1 MLIVRDIEKSYGDLR
16 AVEGVSFEL
25 RTGEA
30 FGLLGPNG
38 AGKST
43 TIGVIVGAIA
53 PDGGTVEFD
62 GASGAD
68 IRRNIGLAPQSLSL
82 YEPFSAEENLRF
94 FGRLY
99 GLSGSRLK
107 DRVEWSL
114 ELSGLKDRRRGRV
127 STFSGGMKRRLNIA
141 VAMVHDP
148 ALVILDEPT
157 VGVDPQSRNHIFE
170 AIEKLKG
177 EGRTVLYTTHYMEE
191 AQRLCDRVAIM
202 DRGKILAMDTVEG
215 LIDAHGG
222 ASRIRLTSQ
231 DGAPV
236 EGFEREADGAYVKLT
251 GAPMDEL
258 SRVVESG
265 ASIGTLT
272 VRRPDLESVFLS
284 LTGRTLRDE

>member
-1 MLIVRDIEKSYGDLR
+1 MLIVRDIEKSFGALR
-16 AVEGVSFEL
+16 AVDVVSFEL

-43 TIGVIVGAIA
+43 LIGIIVGAIEA
-53 PDGGTVEFD
+53 DSGSVAFE
-62 GASGAD
+62 GASGAE

-94 FGRLY
+94 FGKLY
-99 GLSGSRLK
+99 GLSGARLK
-107 DRVEWSL
+107 ERVEWSL
-114 ELSGLKDRRRGRV
+114 ELAGLTDRRTGRV
-127 STFSGGMKRRLNIA
+127 ANFSGGMKRRLNIA

-157 VGVDPQSRNHIFE
+157 VGVDPQSRNHIFD
-170 AIEKLKG
+170 AIERLKG

-202 DRGKILAMDTVEG
+202 DRGKVLALDTVEG

-222 ASRIRLTSQ
+222 ASRIRMTSP
-231 DGAPV
+231 DGAPI
-236 EGFEREADGAYVKLT
+236 EGFEREPDGAFAKLT
-251 GAPMDEL
+251 DAPMDEL
-258 SRVVESG
+258 SRLVE
-265 ASIGTLT
+265 ARTAIGTLT
-272 VRRPDLESVFLS
+272 VKRPDLESVFLS